1 MYSST
6 TDPVTATTMQEKY
19 RESCLT
25 RLLMSRVF
33 RRYVECLTVVFFPWV
48 LLTEQEAESP
58 EEKALFTL
66 AELVDLDPSEV
77 GCQINLIDGMHYGP
91 CRGSCK
97 EEENDDSKL

>member
-19 RESCLT
+19 RESCLS

-48 LLTEQEAESP
+48 LLTEQEPKTMEGWD
-58 EEKALFTL
+58 K
-66 AELVDLDPSEV
+66 
-77 GCQINLIDGMHYGP
+77 
-91 CRGSCK
+91 
-97 EEENDDSKL
+97 DDFKF